1 MQRVTVL
8 NGVFELVVANQGDH
22 GIWCRMYK
30 AHSNLWRTNYQHA
43 KEVSADWQSLWDHWV
58 DQDVD
63 RELTAQVAA
72 DMDLMWSTPGGR
84 RRQHVDPHHPLVC
97 LDWPDFD

>member
-8 NGVFELVVANQGDH
+8 NEVFELVVANQGDH

-30 AHSNLWRTNYQHA
+30 AHSNLWRTNRHHA
-43 KEVSADWQSLWDHWV
+43 TEVSTDWQSLWDHWV

-63 RELTAQVAA
+63 DELTAQVAA
-72 DMDLMWSTPGGR
+72 DMAFIWAASGVR
-84 RRQHVDPHHPLVC
+84 REYVDSHHPF
-97 LDWPDFD
+97 WPDSD